1 MDKILGIVR
10 HVLTFA
16 GGALVSFGWSSQV
29 DITSALTSFDS
40 VVGGAATLI
49 GVGLSIYNAIAHKDK
64 VVAAASTAAATGS
77 VVQGAAAGGVSA
89 TEVAKVEAKS

>member
-40 VVGGAATLI
+40 IVGGAATLI
-49 GVGLSIYNAIAHKDK
+49 GVGLSIYNAITNKKAV
-64 VVAAASTAAATGS
+64 VVAAQTAAVTGS
-77 VVQGAAAGGVSA
+77 AVAGAQAAGVSA
-89 TEVAKVEAKS
+89 SDVVKS